1 MENTMDLGNTICN
14 YANTAGKLMEN
25 YFSDLIRDVE
35 HIKEMVVGDVLY
47 FIIQPNCTHTADESN
62 YNGTRDNCADVWGN
76 YVVIRSEKKDDDQF
90 TIKNWDTLDT
100 KSYDTKNKELIQKYK
115 NFVLG

>member
-47 FIIQPNCTHTADESN
+47 FIIQPNCTHTAE
-62 YNGTRDNCADVWGN
+62 
-76 YVVIRSEKKDDDQF
+76 I
-90 TIKNWDTLDT
+90 
-100 KSYDTKNKELIQKYK
+100 
-115 NFVLG
+115 

>member
-62 YNGTRDNCADVWGN
+62 YNGTRDNCADIWGN
-76 YVVIRSEKKDDDQF
+76 YVVIRIEKKDDDQF
-90 TIKNWDTLDT
+90 TIKNWDTLYT